1 MQIKRFKAGDMTEAL
16 KMVKNE
22 FGPEAVILSAREL
35 KGNRSVLKPFQ
46 KKEVEVTAAID
57 QTEIMIKKPKSF
69 DVKIPGVEKNIY
81 QTNIKH
87 EPADL
92 KPKNDFNN
100 RLSSIRKGSSVI
112 KKKQTKAQHHPKK
125 ELMIIKHKLLSSGVE
140 HQNAVELIDEV
151 ERLFE
156 PLASDKI
163 ITGKDSYKPYF
174 LKVLSEK
181 NLVAGPVKIDY
192 GTQKIVALVGP
203 SGVGKTTSIA
213 KLAADL
219 AIFQQKQVAL
229 ISFDDNCLGG
239 VCQLEVYAQIS
250 GIPLI
255 STTNSAEIKK
265 AVADFRSKDVILID
279 TPGFSPKDSEKMFE
293 LLQKIEIIMP
303 DEIHLVLSAGTK
315 NKDLHNTFLNFK
327 TVAVNRLLFT
337 KIDES
342 SDFGNLFNLL
352 LSTKIPLS
360 YISKGQKIPESL
372 ESGTLSKL
380 LDLVFPQIFLDSGQS
395 LKNSKVID
403 VFTEDPGNDGKE
415 YYIANKNSDIFHKR
429 NCKAVKRIN
438 WNNVIMFKNIEE
450 AMEQKFEPCRLCCEL
465 QAKQRPYLNQYI
477 KRRAKRY

>member
-1 MQIKRFKAGDMTEAL
+1 MQIKRFQASDMTEAL

-22 FGPEAVILSAREL
+22 FGPEAVILSVREL
-35 KGNRSVLKPFQ
+35 KNNRNVFKPFQ

-69 DVKIPGVEKNIY
+69 NVKIPAVKKNIY
-81 QTNIKH
+81 QTNTQH

-92 KPKNDFNN
+92 NQKNNFNN
-100 RLSSIRKGSSVI
+100 KLSSIRKESSII

-140 HQNAVELIDEV
+140 HKNAVKLIDEV
-151 ERLFE
+151 ERIE
-156 PLASDKI
+156 DDKI
-163 ITGKDSYKPYF
+163 LTGKDSYKQYF
-174 LKVLSEK
+174 LKVLSKK

-203 SGVGKTTSIA
+203 SGVGKTTAIA

-229 ISFDDNCLGG
+229 ISFDNNCLGG
-239 VCQLEVYAQIS
+239 ACQLEVYAQIS

-265 AVADFRSKDVILID
+265 AVAKFRSKDVILID
-279 TPGFSPKDSEKMFE
+279 TPGFSSKDSEKMFE
-293 LLQKIEIIMP
+293 LLKKIEIIMP

-315 NKDLHNTFLNFK
+315 NRDLHNTFLNFK

-352 LSTKIPLS
+352 LSTRVPLS

-372 ESGTLSKL
+372 EPGTLSKL
-380 LDLVFPQIFLDSGQS
+380 LDLVFSQIFLDSGQP

-403 VFTEDPGNDGKE
+403 VFTEDPENENDEKE

-429 NCKAVKRIN
+429 DCKAVKRIN
-438 WNNVIMFKNIEE
+438 WDNVIMFKNIEE
-450 AMEQKFEPCRLCCEL
+450 AMKQKFEPCRMCCEPRV
-465 QAKQRPYLNQYI
+465 KQRPYLNQYM
-477 KRRAKRY
+477 KRRAKGY